1 MTTLLGYI
9 KVQSLEIGNRFDTKS
24 SMYFNICRDNYQR
37 FEEYRSQYTAMGD
50 REVELRDVPLRHWI
64 WYFMLRRKI
73 FEYQVTATV
82 FGALCLEAFIYDYAA
97 IHFSDTYTRRYLE
110 KVGFI
115 SKWVI
120 IPKLVTRRD
129 FPTDSQAFELLV
141 KLNRERDRLVHAK
154 SKPMPSK
161 DEIKKMVEEGKRAK
175 LLFEE
180 GSKSHE
186 LNPYQIVI
194 EVLNKLRKLENEGAV
209 TKCWELR
216 EARLKDEQ
224 KQ

>member
-1 MTTLLGYI
+1 MTTILGYI
-9 KVQSLEIGNRFDTKS
+9 KVQTLQIENRYDTKS
-24 SMYFNICRDNYQR
+24 SMYFDICRDNYQR
-37 FEEYRSQYTAMGD
+37 FEEYRSQYTAMGG
-50 REVELRDVPLRHWI
+50 R
-64 WYFMLRRKI
+64 LRRKDFLSPDWI
-73 FEYQVTATV
+73 QCFRLGIKMFEHKVIATV

-97 IHFSDTYTRRYLE
+97 IHFSDTHTRKYLE

-141 KLNRERDRLVHAK
+141 KLNKERDRLVHAK

-161 DEIKKMVEEGKRAK
+161 DEIKKMVEEGKRVK
-175 LLFEE
+175 FLFEE

-209 TKCWELR
+209 TKCWEL
-216 EARLKDEQ
+216 L
-224 KQ
+224 